1 MESPLSE
8 PSKLL
13 WGGRFSGGPS
23 PELVALSRSHPSY
36 FRLSPED
43 LAGSRA
49 HARELTRA
57 GVLTEAELAQ
67 MLAALDGIDADV
79 AAGRETPIP
88 SDEDV
93 HTFHERLLMERLG
106 ALGGKLRAG
115 RSRNDQTA
123 NNTRLY
129 LRGKV
134 RSLSALLLD
143 VQDALA
149 AQAARHVDTLMPGF
163 THLQPAQP
171 VSLGHHLL
179 AHGQAFG
186 RDIARLIDWDARF
199 DRAPLGAAAL
209 AGTAFVGDSQAA
221 ARDLGYAAPCE
232 NSIDAVASRDMVT
245 EFLFAAAMLGVNLSR
260 LSEEICIWASRQF
273 GWARLDDG
281 YSTGSS
287 IMPQKKNPDI
297 AELTRGMS
305 GTMIGNLAGMLAT
318 LKAMPL
324 AYNRDLAEDKRNLFE
339 TVDLLELIL
348 PAFAGMIATL
358 KFDTDRM
365 ADDAPRGFTLATEV
379 ADWLVRQGVPFSR
392 AHDISGATVRY
403 CEARGIELDALT
415 KADLPK
421 IDREL
426 KPEVLTV
433 IDPARALAA
442 RYGVGG
448 TAPVRVREQLDD
460 FTRLCTDQRDWTEKP
475 LQGAA
480 LMRGKGGAA

>member
-1 MESPLSE
+1 MTDQ
-8 PSKLL
+8 SKLL
-13 WGGRFSGGPS
+13 WGGRFSTGPS
-23 PELVALSRSHPSY
+23 PELAALSRSHPSY
-36 FRLSPED
+36 FRLSRED

-49 HARELTRA
+49 HAHELARA
-57 GVLTEAELAQ
+57 GVLTSAERDQ
-67 MLAALDGIDADV
+67 MLTTLDAIDADV
-79 AAGRETPIP
+79 EAGRERPIDA
-88 SDEDV
+88 DEDV
-93 HTFHERLLMERLG
+93 HTFHERLLVERLG
-106 ALGGKLRAG
+106 TLGGKLRAG

-129 LRGKV
+129 LRRKA
-134 RSLSALLLD
+134 RELTAMLLT

-149 AQAARHVDTLMPGF
+149 AQANRHVETLMPGF

-171 VSLGHHLL
+171 ISLGHHLM
-179 AHGQAFG
+179 AHAQSFS
-186 RDIARLIDWDARF
+186 RDIARFIDWDRRF

-209 AGTAFVGDSQAA
+209 AGSAFACDSAA
-221 ARDLGYAAPCE
+221 SAADLGFSEPCE
-232 NSIDAVASRDMVT
+232 NSIDAVASRDVVA
-245 EFLFAAAMLGVNLSR
+245 EFLFVAAMLGVNLSR

-273 GWARLDDG
+273 GWVRLDDG

-339 TVDLLELIL
+339 TIDLLELIL
-348 PAFAGMIATL
+348 PAFAGMVATL

-365 ADDAPRGFTLATEV
+365 TADAPRGFTLATEV
-379 ADWLVRQGVPFSR
+379 ADWLVRQGIPFAS

-403 CEARGIELDALT
+403 CEARGMELDGLT
-415 KADLPK
+415 AADLPE
-421 IDREL
+421 IDAAL
-426 KPEVLTV
+426 TPDVLET

-442 RYGVGG
+442 RRGTGS
-448 TAPVRVREQLDD
+448 TAPDRVREQLAG
-460 FTRLCTDQRDWTEKP
+460 FSRICAAQRDWAARMP
-475 LQGAA
+475 AGAA
-480 LMRGKGGAA
+480 LRRNERDRA